1 MTKKNIIKIIS
12 LLFTFIIITTG
23 CGRSTPSTPNT
34 SKTINSVKTG
44 TRTKINNIKK
54 IDNSMKIDNS
64 EIQSKISKYI
74 DSYSPNDKFNGTI
87 LVAKDDKVLSDK
99 GYGMADSNKKIVNKP
114 KTAFEI
120 ASLTK
125 QFTATAILMLQE
137 KKLLNVQDTVD
148 KYIPDYPDGDKIK
161 IYDLLTHT
169 AGIPDYNQSSIP
181 PINGKHTYT
190 LNESVKLFKNK
201 PRHFESGAKYEY
213 SSSNYILLG
222 YIIEKV
228 SGINYEEYIDKN
240 IFKPLKLIDT
250 GFLTYKAI
258 IKGKANGY
266 YRPKKTDNYT
276 TSFDKEGSILP
287 SAGGIYSTVDD
298 LYTWYNALFD
308 GKLINKESL
317 NGMITPHLHSYGYG
331 LIITKKANGNIM
343 IWDNGSTL
351 GYTSYLGKD
360 INKKYVII
368 ILSNKY
374 AYNVMPIVSGLSN
387 ILEMKK

>member
-1 MTKKNIIKIIS
+1 MTKKNIIKITS

-23 CGRSTPSTPNT
+23 CGKSTTSTLNIP
-34 SKTINSVKTG
+34 KTNNSVKTD
-44 TRTKINNIKK
+44 NSPK
-54 IDNSMKIDNS
+54 IDTSVKIDDS
-64 EIQSKISKYI
+64 EIGSKISKYI
-74 DSYSPNDKFNGTI
+74 DSYSPNDKFSGSI
-87 LVAKDDKVLSDK
+87 LVAKDNKVLSDK
-99 GYGMADSNKKIVNKP
+99 GYGMADYNKKIVNKP

-161 IYDLLTHT
+161 IYNLLTHT
-169 AGIPDYNQSSIP
+169 SGIPDYNQSSIS
-181 PINGKHTYT
+181 PIGWKHTYT
-190 LNESVKLFKNK
+190 LKESVKLFKNK
-201 PRHFESGAKYEY
+201 PRHFKSGTKYEY

-266 YRPKKTDNYT
+266 YRPKKTDEYT
-276 TSFDKEGSILP
+276 TSFDKEGLILP

-298 LYTWYNALFD
+298 LYTWYNALLD
-308 GKLINKESL
+308 GKLIKKESL

-331 LIITKKANGNIM
+331 LIITKKANGNTM